1 MAQTLVS
8 LLVHVVFS
16 TKHRADYIRPEIE
29 HEMFAFMAG
38 ILKNKDSRLLAANGT
53 ANHVHLLISLSKNIA
68 LSSLIQELKKS
79 TSKWMKTR
87 GAVLKDFHWQDGYAA
102 FSIGESNV
110 VALKQYIARQ
120 KQKHRQRSFESEVI
134 QFLKKYG
141 IEYDEKF
148 LWD

>member
-8 LLVHVVFS
+8 ILVHVIFS
-16 TKHRADYIRPEIE
+16 TKHRAGLIRPEIE
-29 HEMFAFMAG
+29 RGLYAFTAG
-38 ILKNKDSRLLAANGT
+38 MLKNKESRLLAGNGT

-79 TSKWMKTR
+79 TSIWVKTQ
-87 GAVLKDFHWQDGYAA
+87 GAVLREFHWQDGYAA
-102 FSIGESNV
+102 FSVSESNV
-110 VALKQYIARQ
+110 DAVKQYIARQ
-120 KQKHRQRSFESEVI
+120 KEKHQKKSFETELTE
-134 QFLKKYG
+134 FLKKYG